1 LCGLVMFLPHG
12 YEGQGPEHSSA
23 RLERFMQ
30 LCSND
35 NIQVCVPS
43 TPAQMFHMIR
53 RQILMKTRKPL
64 IVMTPKSL
72 LRNKAS
78 TSMLGDL
85 ASGNYE
91 LLIDDARITDKS
103 QVRRVV
109 LCSGKVY
116 YDLINALTDT
126 PRKDLAVVRVEQLY
140 PIPHDEL
147 SSILSSY
154 PEDCEV
160 AWCQEEPQNQG
171 AWYQTLHN
179 LQAHMQEKQTLF
191 YTGRPS
197 SASPAVG
204 YFSVHMEE
212 QNTLVNEAISIGA
225 GLKQ

>member
-1 LCGLVMFLPHG
+1 MLLPHG

-53 RQILMKTRKPL
+53 RQILMGTRKPL

-78 TSMLGDL
+78 TSSLDELTVG
-85 ASGNYE
+85 SFQ
-91 LLIDDARITDKS
+91 LLIDDALIADKKTTK
-103 QVRRVV
+103 RVV

-116 YDLINALTDT
+116 YDLIEAIET
-126 PRKDLAVVRVEQLY
+126 RQSKDVAVVRVEQLY
-140 PIPHDEL
+140 PIPHVEL
-147 SSILSSY
+147 STVLNSY
-154 PEDCEV
+154 PDNCEV

-171 AWYQTLHN
+171 AWYQTMHN
-179 LQAHMQEKQTLF
+179 LLASMHDEQTLY

-204 YFSVHMEE
+204 YYSVHIEE
-212 QNTLVNEAISIGA
+212 QNTLVDQAITIGA